1 MAWRVLGMRSK
12 IARTRS
18 RPDWVRLAAKRKMAT
33 MAQAT
38 VMTKA
43 TQPMMMD
50 ASAMLD
56 EAAVSEPDVDA

>member
-1 MAWRVLGMRSK
+1 
-12 IARTRS
+12 
-18 RPDWVRLAAKRKMAT
+18 

-43 TQPMMMD
+43 TQPMTMD

-56 EAAVSEPDVDA
+56 EAAVSEPDVDS